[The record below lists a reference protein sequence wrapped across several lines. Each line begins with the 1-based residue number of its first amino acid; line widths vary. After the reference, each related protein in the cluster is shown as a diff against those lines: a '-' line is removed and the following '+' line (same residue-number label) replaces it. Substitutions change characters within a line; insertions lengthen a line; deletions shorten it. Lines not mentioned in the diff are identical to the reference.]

1 MYHKG
6 GERKNIVKRNSFML
20 CRMQGEVY
28 LDEDRA
34 FMKALGDRWLGVQ
47 VS

>member
-1 MYHKG
+1 
-6 GERKNIVKRNSFML
+6 ML

-47 VS
+47 VRFTLVFPASKGAFRV